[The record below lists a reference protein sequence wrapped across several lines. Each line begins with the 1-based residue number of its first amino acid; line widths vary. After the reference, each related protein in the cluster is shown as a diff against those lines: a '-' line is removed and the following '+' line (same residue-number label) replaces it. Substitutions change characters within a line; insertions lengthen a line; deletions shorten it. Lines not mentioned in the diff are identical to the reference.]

1 MDMNLFKRA
10 NLFTCSP
17 AHLFDL
23 MRALVNGASDLDV
36 TTTLGLH
43 AVDASALAL
52 VVQAQLRAWPDASRC
67 ALHMPWTNDAA
78 FLEVDEQV
86 KWEYTRMKDRLWS
99 TAQNLPSTA
108 AVPLAF
114 QRDRMPLS
122 VAERLMAVMRTAQ
135 PPDHWVARVV
145 AAPNA
150 QSDGVDWQVKSALGY
165 IAGKHTKM
173 IEVELLPTLDHAEEP
188 LVALMLNGGG
198 KYPNHAEVLL
208 TLAVLAA
215 HTHRAQC
222 LVRSGAIGSRDDYGK
237 LSVIRDRNV
246 ADGDIGQH

>member
-17 AHLFDL
+17 VHLFAL
-23 MRALVNGASDLDV
+23 VRALVNGASDSDL
-36 TTTLGLH
+36 TTNLGLH
-43 AVDASALAL
+43 AVDASALTM

-86 KWEYTRMKDRLWS
+86 KWEYNCMETRLWK
-99 TAQNLPSTA
+99 TAQELPSTA

-122 VAERLMAVMRTAQ
+122 IAERFMAVMRTAQ
-135 PPDHWVARVV
+135 PPDQWIARVV
-145 AAPNA
+145 AAPNG
-150 QSDGVDWQVKSALGY
+150 QPNGVEQQVRSVLGY
-165 IAGKHTKM
+165 LAGKHTKM
-173 IEVELLPTLDHAEEP
+173 IEVELLPALDHAGEP
-188 LVALMLNGGG
+188 LVTLMLKGGG

-237 LSVIRDRNV
+237 MLVIRERNF
-246 ADGDIGQH
+246 ADGNIGQH

>member
-10 NLFTCSP
+10 NLFTCGP
-17 AHLFDL
+17 VHLFDL
-23 MRALVNGASDLDV
+23 MRALINGASDLDL
-36 TTTLGLH
+36 TTKFGLH

-67 ALHMPWTNDAA
+67 TLHMPWTNDAA
-78 FLEVDEQV
+78 FLDVDEQV
-86 KWEYTRMKDRLWS
+86 KWECVSMEAQLWK
-99 TAQNLPSTA
+99 TAQELPSTA

-114 QRDRMPLS
+114 RRDRMPLS
-122 VAERLMAVMRTAQ
+122 VAERFMTVMRTAQ
-135 PPDHWVARVV
+135 PPDQWIARVV
-145 AAPNA
+145 AAPNG
-150 QSDGVDWQVKSALGY
+150 QSNGIDWQVKSALSRR
-165 IAGKHTKM
+165 AGKHTKM

-188 LVALMLNGGG
+188 LVTLMLKGGG

-237 LSVIRDRNV
+237 MSVIRERNF
-246 ADGDIGQH
+246 ADGSIGQH

>member
-10 NLFTCSP
+10 NLFTCGP
-17 AHLFDL
+17 VHLFDL
-23 MRALVNGASDLDV
+23 IRALVNGASDLDV
-36 TTTLGLH
+36 TTRLGLH
-43 AVDASALAL
+43 AIDASALAL
-52 VVQAQLRAWPDASRC
+52 VVQAQLRAWPEASRC

-78 FLEVDEQV
+78 FLEVDEQI
-86 KWEYTRMKDRLWS
+86 KWEYTCMKDRLWS
-99 TAQNLPSTA
+99 TAQHLPSTA

-122 VAERLMAVMRTAQ
+122 AAERFMTVMRTAQ
-135 PPDHWVARVV
+135 PPDQWVARVV

-150 QSDGVDWQVKSALGY
+150 QSNGVGWQVKSTLSH
-165 IAGKHTKM
+165 IAGKHSKM
-173 IEVELLPTLDHAEEP
+173 IEVECLPTLDHADEP
-188 LVALMLNGGG
+188 VVALMLKGGG

-215 HTHRAQC
+215 YTHRAQC

-237 LSVIRDRNV
+237 MVVIRERNV
-246 ADGDIGQH
+246 ADEGIG